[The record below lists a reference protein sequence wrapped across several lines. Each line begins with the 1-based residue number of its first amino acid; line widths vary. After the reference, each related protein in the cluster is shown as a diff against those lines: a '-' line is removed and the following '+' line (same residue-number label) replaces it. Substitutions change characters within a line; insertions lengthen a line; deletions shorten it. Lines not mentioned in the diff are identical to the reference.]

1 MSSKTVPNQM
11 YSVVQ
16 LPTEEEEEMYE
27 KGHSVQNIATI
38 GTYELARLARQ
49 SPRYLQI
56 WCRKLYVENV
66 MRNNNFT
73 SDKIVH
79 IK

>member
-1 MSSKTVPNQM
+1 MVSIDLPHHMSPKTVPNQM
-11 YSVVQ
+11 YSMVK
-16 LPTEEEEEMYE
+16 LPPEEEEEERYE

-56 WCRKLYVENV
+56 CWRKLDV
-66 MRNNNFT
+66 
-73 SDKIVH
+73 
-79 IK
+79 